1 MCLSC
6 WQWQSILKPFDS
18 FLLGRRVKL
27 PMVIFL
33 IWWNHEF
40 DEAGDNSYVIW
51 CALLRR
57 NRMTYGGT
65 ILRTKVRELYV
76 FEPSHRLS
84 VIFAEYMVSLM
95 SSKCD
100 WTCCKIMGPR
110 SSSRSVIFSHR
121 AICPSTQPIHPVFFT
136 NPDSVCWPLRSVEW
150 VSNMIMWSDFQA
162 SVLYSNW
169 SGLQTTTYAPL
180 TSSCCS
186 VWGMVG
192 EAWLWRCLVTVA
204 INLVKFW
211 WINVNNP

>member
-33 IWWNHEF
+33 IRWNYEF
-40 DEAGDNSYVIW
+40 DEPGDNSCIIW

-76 FEPSHRLS
+76 FELSHRLS

-110 SSSRSVIFSHR
+110 SSSRDLSSSHIAR
-121 AICPSTQPIHPVFFT
+121 SAPQHNPSIQCF
-136 NPDSVCWPLRSVEW
+136 
-150 VSNMIMWSDFQA
+150 
-162 SVLYSNW
+162 
-169 SGLQTTTYAPL
+169 LQTQILCVGHLDPSNECPTWSCEAISKRLSCIEIDRACRPL
-180 TSSCCS
+180 L
-186 VWGMVG
+186 M
-192 EAWLWRCLVTVA
+192 RH
-204 INLVKFW
+204 
-211 WINVNNP
+211 